1 MVLAD
6 KKDYKRGYEKHY
18 RAFRRLKQTN
28 DDARSRRLLLVYS
41 VECGLKYKLL
51 DNWHENN
58 PKEILDNKDDWR
70 RPIIA
75 THNLEK
81 ILKELGQTSVFKFP
95 AAIETK
101 HGDFVNSEDFHQ
113 FCRYG
118 VEAKNKSDKEEKYE
132 EELMKVADWLEEEL
146 NQ

>member
-18 RAFRRLKQTN
+18 RTFQRLKQTN

-41 VECGLKYKLL
+41 VECGLKCKLL

-70 RPIIA
+70 RPIIT

-81 ILKELGQTSVFKFP
+81 ILKELGQASVFKFP